1 MPGILS
7 TPFIIQLNGY
17 FAIVTARVAEK
28 RGIQNKPSRQ
38 PIPELKKR
46 YYALLESKYKNFNK
60 GRNWLTVFKGRIAL
74 LISGNRSIPG
84 RC

>member
-1 MPGILS
+1 LLFIKVILKTEIIGISS

-38 PIPELKKR
+38 PIPELKKI
-46 YYALLESKYKNFNK
+46 LHP
-60 GRNWLTVFKGRIAL
+60 
-74 LISGNRSIPG
+74 SGKQV
-84 RC
+84 